1 MTGLEIIGVP
11 VALAVVSAPVWVPLL
26 VVYRAHKHN
35 PSVQLMN
42 TEELMAA
49 GFTRKEAIEEQ
60 RAQRKEARDHARTMT
75 NAVRAGVR
83 AGHLAR
89 RITKRML

>member
-11 VALAVVSAPVWVPLL
+11 VALAVVSSPVWVPLL
-26 VVYRAHKHN
+26 IVYRAHKHN
-35 PSVQLMN
+35 PSVQVMSI
-42 TEELMAA
+42 EELMAA
-49 GFTRKEAIEEQ
+49 GFTQKEAIQEQ
-60 RAQRKEARDHARTMT
+60 RAQRKEARDHARAMT